1 MTRKTIR
8 VLVAVVLALVLLIA
22 IVERTDDL
30 SPQTEGRALLPELA
44 EHANAIQQVRITI
57 ADADPLTLRQESG
70 TWVNGARDDYAVDIG
85 KLRPLIVALAEARIV
100 EEKTSN
106 PEHYEKLG
114 VDDPENGGTGT
125 RIVLEGEGISYAVI
139 LGESAQGNHRYAR
152 LADEPTSYLVDR
164 NPVVPAT
171 ASTWLLTDILDVDAK
186 QVRSVTIT
194 HDDGETI
201 AIAKESED
209 QTDFSVLDI
218 PEGRELSY
226 ATVANGIAAAL
237 DTLRFDDVKKA
248 VDSPAETSVVFETWN
263 GLRISAEV
271 STEEDETWV
280 RFSAA
285 GEPHEALTGISETL
299 PDWQYRLPDYKTNLL
314 TRRWDD
320 ILKSVDTD

>member
-1 MTRKTIR
+1 MTPKTIR
-8 VLVAVVLALVLLIA
+8 ILVTVVLALVLLIA
-22 IVERTDDL
+22 IVERTDDV
-30 SPQTEGRALLPELA
+30 SPQSEGRALLPELA
-44 EHANAIQQVRITI
+44 GHANAIQQIHIKT

-70 TWVNGARDDYAVDIG
+70 TWVNSSRDNYAVDIG

-106 PEHYEKLG
+106 PERYEKLG

-125 RIVLEGEGISYAVI
+125 SIVLEGEGIAYAVI

-152 LADEPTSYLVDR
+152 LADEETSYLVDR
-164 NPVVPAT
+164 NPAIPTT
-171 ASTWLLTDILDVDAK
+171 ASAWLLTDILDIDAK

-194 HDDGETI
+194 HSDGETL

-209 QTDFSVLDI
+209 QTDFTVLDI
-218 PEGRELSY
+218 PKGRELSY
-226 ATVANGIAAAL
+226 PTVANGIAAAL

-248 VDSPAETSVVFETWN
+248 VDRPAETSVVFETWN
-263 GLRISAEV
+263 GLQISAEV
-271 STEEDETWV
+271 SSDDEETWV
-280 RFSAA
+280 RFTAA
-285 GEPHEALTGISETL
+285 GEPDEALTGISETL

-320 ILKSVDTD
+320 ILKSVEAD